1 MQCSMQGI
9 TNWQLTVSGFLE
21 AAGFPPCWPNGEG
34 ARSEPLDPASVV
46 VFPLLT
52 TIDYRL
58 EVGSLHLQL

>member
-9 TNWQLTVSGFLE
+9 TNWQLTVPGFLE
-21 AAGFPPCWPNGEG
+21 AAGFPPCRPNGEG
-34 ARSEPLDPASVV
+34 ARSESWDPASVAA
-46 VFPLLT
+46 FPLLT